1 MKKGGTIL
9 LLCLT
14 IAFVGFVAGML
25 VGRNIQAKNVT
36 IELATRSTTA
46 YTLGGSNVASANAN
60 GLININTA
68 SESILDTLP
77 GIGSVLAS
85 RIVAYRQENGPFHKT
100 TDLALVEGIGTE
112 KLLAILDLITVED

>member
-14 IAFVGFVAGML
+14 IAFIGFVAGML

-36 IELATRSTTA
+36 IELATQATTA
-46 YTLGGSNVASANAN
+46 YTQAGLNGASVNAD

-85 RIVAYRQENGPFHKT
+85 RIVAYRQEHGPFRKT

-112 KLLAILDLITVED
+112 KLLSILDLITVED